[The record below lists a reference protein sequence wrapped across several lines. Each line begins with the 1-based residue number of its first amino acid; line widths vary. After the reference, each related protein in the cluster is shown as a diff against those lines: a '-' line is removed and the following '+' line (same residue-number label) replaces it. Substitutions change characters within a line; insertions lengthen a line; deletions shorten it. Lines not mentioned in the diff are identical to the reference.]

1 MAATPT
7 IVDRGA
13 AGDLFFRVVD
23 VLLDASYPAGGYP
36 LTPAQLGFGANGVI
50 FAVIAG
56 FDKAGT
62 GWSIGWD
69 YTNSKLQVFDG
80 SGAAN
85 AVQHQVIATTV
96 LTGIIARIIA
106 LGRGQG

>member
-23 VLLDASYPAGGYP
+23 VLLDASYPAGGYA
-36 LTPAQLGFGANGVI
+36 LTPQQCGFGLNGTILMVI
-50 FAVIAG
+50 G
-56 FDKAGT
+56 DMSKT
-62 GWSIGWD
+62 GGWDIGWD

-85 AVQHQVIATTV
+85 GAAHEVIATTV
-96 LTGIIARIIA
+96 LTGVTARLLM
-106 LGRGQG
+106 LGKGQG